1 MTETMNNPVERGNTP
16 HPLSI
21 LVVEDN
27 AINLHLVNTLL
38 SRLGHRVDSAR
49 DGAVAVEMFVRNPY
63 DVILMDV
70 MMPVMDGMTATSE
83 IRKIEAERHTEPEKQ
98 VRIIAVTA
106 NSFEEDR
113 EACLRSGM
121 NYYIGKP
128 LKFNELQ
135 DILQSVVPHK

>member
-1 MTETMNNPVERGNTP
+1 MTETTNKPVNRGNTP
-16 HPLSI
+16 HPLTI

-38 SRLGHRVDSAR
+38 LRLGHRVDAAR
-49 DGAVAVEMFVRNPY
+49 DGAAAVEMFVKNPY

-70 MMPVMDGMTATSE
+70 MMPVMDGVTATSE
-83 IRKIEAERHTEPEKQ
+83 IRKIEAERHTEPERQ
-98 VRIIAVTA
+98 VKIIAVTA

-113 EACLRSGM
+113 DAYLKAGM

-128 LKFNELQ
+128 LKFNELH
-135 DILQSVVPHK
+135 DILQSVVMQK